1 MDKLFMRWMPIALA
15 VLFLAGCQFWNVKR
29 HVLDSKGVPIYTL
42 DILKGDHAKF
52 DNGVVKFEVDGRGRP
67 GIIEQAFGAAIMN
80 LPDIEVDK

>member
-29 HVLDSKGVPIYTL
+29 HVTIGEMIYTV
-42 DILKGDHAKF
+42 DMREEDHVKF
-52 DNGVVKFEVDGRGRP
+52 DDGKVKFEVDGRGRP

>member
-29 HVLDSKGVPIYTL
+29 HVIAPDGSIYTA
-42 DILKGDHAKF
+42 DMLKEDHIVFA
-52 DNGVVKFEVDGRGRP
+52 NGVVKFEVDGRGRP